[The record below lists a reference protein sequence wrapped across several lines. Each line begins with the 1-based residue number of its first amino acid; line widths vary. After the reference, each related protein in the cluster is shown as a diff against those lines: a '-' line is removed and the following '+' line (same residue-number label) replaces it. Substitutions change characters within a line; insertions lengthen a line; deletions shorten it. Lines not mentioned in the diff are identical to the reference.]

1 MKLPY
6 APPEIDEAT
15 QELAKAL
22 VSVIIDAGVTY
33 KKAEDALGAAQRIL
47 ASETM
52 PSRCVSA

>member
-6 APPEIDEAT
+6 ASPEIDEAT
-15 QELAKAL
+15 QELAKTL
-22 VSVIIDAGVTY
+22 VTAIIDAGVSY
-33 KKAEDALGAAQRIL
+33 KKAEDALEAAQRIL